1 MPGEGSCM
9 SPVSP
14 PQGHLGHRPPLPGAH
29 RDMGCCWGPRG
40 GSRPR
45 RRRHQVGG
53 RLQGAGGRLELY
65 GEPIDPVE
73 QGAGVL

>member
-1 MPGEGSCM
+1 M

-14 PQGHLGHRPPLPGAH
+14 PKDTWVIVPPCRVLTETWGAA
-29 RDMGCCWGPRG
+29 GVPVG

-73 QGAGVL
+73 QGGRGVIGSL